1 MGERRCR
8 GRHVS
13 VRRASQL
20 PCSLFA
26 QYSTTLRYA
35 VILTTTK
42 KTQAGLRW
50 LKKGRQGLG
59 FFGRS
64 APADDGATEEDKV
77 KLQMQLDIDTLV
89 QEAAAIGI
97 DVTESPAY
105 DALRKSIEDSEGEAT
120 TPAAA
125 A

>member
-1 MGERRCR
+1 
-8 GRHVS
+8 
-13 VRRASQL
+13 
-20 PCSLFA
+20 
-26 QYSTTLRYA
+26 
-35 VILTTTK
+35 
-42 KTQAGLRW
+42 
-50 LKKGRQGLG
+50 
-59 FFGRS
+59 
-64 APADDGATEEDKV
+64 
-77 KLQMQLDIDTLV
+77 MQLDIDTLV